1 MCENRCS
8 LFQVAL
14 ILNSQLGAKLVK
26 LFKKQTY
33 FVKKVD
39 YGVKKIY
46 FMEKYEHK
54 SRKKGMNLCIQKLY
68 CAKYRIII
76 MLFVYFCLH
85 FVALNAEK
93 MTDEVLG

>member
-1 MCENRCS
+1 MV
-8 LFQVAL
+8 LHPH
-14 ILNSQLGAKLVK
+14 LGAKLVK
-26 LFKKQTY
+26 LFEKQTY

-54 SRKKGMNLCIQKLY
+54 SRKKAWIFAFKNYIVQ
-68 CAKYRIII
+68 KYRIII

-93 MTDEVLG
+93 MTDEVVG